1 MRSDRDLLEKSGVRW
16 RSGVTI
22 SRARSTS
29 ARVTEIG
36 VLHGGPAR
44 DRTWDQQIMS
54 PPHWVRTN
62 PTRSGTSQ
70 VGEGLRGFG
79 PERTHSYR
87 NNPTYMATRWPLS
100 ATQISSARR
109 AC

>member
-16 RSGVTI
+16 RTGVTI

-54 PPHWVRTN
+54 PRGRVRRG
-62 PTRSGTSQ
+62 PGAFALRRIVRECVRVRPSESGR
-70 VGEGLRGFG
+70 VHRLGYAL
-79 PERTHSYR
+79 
-87 NNPTYMATRWPLS
+87 ATETPWGYG
-100 ATQISSARR
+100 
-109 AC
+109 

>member
-1 MRSDRDLLEKSGVRW
+1 MACAAFPALIVTIPRSRCSLDSLETAKTAPRGLNEPVRWKFSALRYAAVPMRSDRDRLEKSGVRW
-16 RSGVTI
+16 RTGVTI

-54 PPHWVRTN
+54 P
-62 PTRSGTSQ
+62 
-70 VGEGLRGFG
+70 
-79 PERTHSYR
+79 
-87 NNPTYMATRWPLS
+87 
-100 ATQISSARR
+100 ISSVG
-109 AC
+109 